1 MQYVYSYTCGE
12 LMNDS
17 CMTSMVHYMGRFSSM
32 SDLVY
37 IAYLTF
43 LTVPLATSSVKTS
56 FEWKAKIDLIKSR
69 NKRNSITKSN
79 KSM

>member
-1 MQYVYSYTCGE
+1 
-12 LMNDS
+12 
-17 CMTSMVHYMGRFSSM
+17 MTSMVHYMVRFSLM

-69 NKRNSITKSN
+69 NKWNSRTKSN